1 MKTIRDI
8 IKNTDTSSAPVTH
21 IYDVSNKK
29 IYDVELHKH
38 LRKVR
43 DDLTAGRPVNIPKRK
58 A

>member
-1 MKTIRDI
+1 LTT
-8 IKNTDTSSAPVTH
+8 TDASSAPITR

-43 DDLTAGRPVNIPKRK
+43 DDLTAGRPVNIPKQK

>member
-1 MKTIRDI
+1 MKTISDI
-8 IKNTDTSSAPVTH
+8 IKNTDASSAPITH

-29 IYDVELHKH
+29 IYDAETHKH

-43 DDLTAGRPVNIPKRK
+43 DDLASGRPVWIPKRK